1 MTMTL
6 KFKNTLLILA
16 LCLCAAHSANA
27 QNSRLYMT
35 DHGLSSS
42 RIESI
47 YQDHEGFI
55 WVGGENGMDRLIGDH
70 IQNFLH
76 NSDNPASISNNDVTD
91 IFMDSSQQL
100 WIGTG
105 KGLNRY
111 IIEKNQFECI
121 PLSTLEKPE
130 RRFSISCIIDYHKEN
145 RLLVSTSGHGIYVV
159 NTKDG
164 TVDAGLS
171 KQITNLVGNL
181 FVGYLLID
189 SRGWLW
195 TFTSDNGFRVIDLKT
210 MKRLAIRMDE
220 SIRGDLSQD
229 LLSCMKLDDRT
240 GNIYFG
246 SSNKGIYIYDAAKSC
261 IRKTS
266 DPNLLTMNV
275 QSILIK
281 KDGSILI
288 GSENRGLWYFNRNTE
303 LTERYTVHNNNIV
316 DLDHSKVHALLEDN
330 VGNLWMGLYQKGLFI
345 VPKSISGFEYHVLS
359 NDKSGA
365 NRACVS
371 AFTKDKRGDLWI
383 ATDGGGI
390 FQAKGNNLTD
400 QHEYNEGLT
409 CHSMICLET
418 DNNGT
423 VWAGS
428 YGKGFFSSNGGP
440 FTQSELVKQMTN
452 SKVMCLEF
460 DKFRNYLYV
469 GTNGGRFYIINLST
483 GKMRF
488 VNAPINRWVRAFH
501 LDHTGRLWIGTSEG
515 SYYYDV
521 DRGQILNADI
531 GIGGLFPINC
541 FEEVDDKMYIGT
553 SSGLVEYDMKINK
566 NVVID
571 LGKNLESN
579 NIMSMAFGLDHSLWF
594 TTPKSLSRLNLKSKH
609 IRTYTSFDGFHI
621 GEFRYGSVFK
631 DQSGQLLF
639 GGDNGIIKVDPL
651 QVNKQQYHIQPIY
664 FTELNI
670 NNKFIDY
677 NSTPKSTNELDA
689 SLSKASRLRLSYKD
703 NSFTLYFSAQEYA
716 SPQKVNYSYRLTGY
730 DNNWHHTDASNA
742 KATYASL
749 PPGRYTFEVRG
760 YFNEENNDVTNRSI
774 RIIISNPWYSSILA
788 RILYLI
794 LILVI
799 LYFTYRFYL
808 NKQEQRRI
816 LEMAQYNEQVKEDKL
831 RLFTSIA
838 HEIRTPLTLIVSPL
852 KKLMDTVS
860 DNETSEMYNLMYRN
874 SLRILKTINQLL
886 DIRKLDNRQLK
897 LHFEEY
903 DLINVIKGIML
914 SFKNLATV
922 KRISFTL
929 ETTESEHLNVWID
942 GNNFDKI
949 IYNILSNAFKFT
961 STSGKILIRI
971 HCQNN
976 HGEISD
982 SLVSEFVE
990 IKIFNTG
997 SPIEENDLNHIFE
1010 RFYQGNTTHDSSG
1023 TGIGLHLT
1031 HELILLHHGSIEAHN
1046 IGNEGVEFTVRIP
1059 LGNAHLADT
1068 ELIARKHEAMD
1079 LNHGDQTEYDTISDK
1094 DFVDTTTFERD
1105 TDEKEPKNKNTILIV
1120 DDDEEFCHYLKKEL
1134 VDYNILISN
1143 SGNKAWKQL
1152 LSAHPDVVVTDYL
1165 MPDGNGLELCQR
1177 IKSNPETDSI
1187 PVIILTSEGSETVQM
1202 ESMQLHAD
1210 RFLTKPFNILLL
1222 KGAIGQAIRV
1232 REKIK
1237 NKIHR
1242 TDMGYNYDAIAIDS
1256 ADDKLVKKV
1265 IDYIKEHLEDSEM
1278 SVEELS
1284 KDVGFSRVHLNRKL
1298 KEILGMSPSSLIKS
1312 IRLKQA
1318 AYLLVNNK
1326 VNISEVAYKVGF
1338 SSHSYFSYNFH
1349 DFFGMSPKE
1358 FIIFYTENADEES
1371 IRKLLE

>member
-1 MTMTL
+1 MTTHFRNYCFL
-6 KFKNTLLILA
+6 FCLA
-16 LCLCAAHSANA
+16 LCSYIPGQA

-42 RIESI
+42 RIESL
-47 YQDHEGFI
+47 YQDHDGFI
-55 WVGGENGMDRLIGDH
+55 WVGGENGLDRLIGDH
-70 IQNFLH
+70 IQNFYNIADNPSTITNNDITDMLMD
-76 NSDNPASISNNDVTD
+76 SDNN
-91 IFMDSSQQL
+91 L
-100 WIGTG
+100 WVGTG

-111 IIEKNQFECI
+111 SSEKNQFEFI
-121 PLSTLEKPE
+121 HLSELEQPD
-130 RRFSISCIIDYHKEN
+130 RRFAVSCIIDFHKQN
-145 RLLVSTSGHGIYVV
+145 RLLVSTSGHGVYVV
-159 NTKDG
+159 DSRTG
-164 TVDAGLS
+164 TVDSKLS
-171 KQITNLVGNL
+171 LQVTQLVGNL
-181 FVGYLLID
+181 FIGYLMID
-189 SRGWLW
+189 TRGWLW
-195 TFTSDNGFRVIDLKT
+195 AFTSDDGFRVVDLKS
-210 MKRLAIRMDE
+210 MKRVTLDMEAGIRDE
-220 SIRGDLSQD
+220 LSNELMSSIKVDE
-229 LLSCMKLDDRT
+229 RT
-240 GNIYFG
+240 GNILLG
-246 SSNKGIYIYDAAKSC
+246 TSSKGLYIYDATRSI
-261 IRKTS
+261 IRKPN
-266 DPNLLTMNV
+266 DPNLATMNI
-275 QSILIK
+275 QSLLVK

-288 GSENRGLWYFNRNTE
+288 GSENRGVWYFDRKTE
-303 LTERYTVHNNNIV
+303 LTERFTVHNNTMV
-316 DLDHSKVHALLEDN
+316 DLDHSKVHAMLEDN
-330 VGNLWMGLYQKGLFI
+330 VGNLWFGLYQKGLFI
-345 VPKSISGFEYHVLS
+345 VPKSISGFEYHVIS

-365 NRACVS
+365 NRACIS
-371 AFTKDKRGDLWI
+371 AFTKDKNGNLLI
-383 ATDGGGI
+383 ATDGGGV
-390 FQAKGNNLTD
+390 FQAKGNNLIE
-400 QHEYNEGLT
+400 QKEYNEGLT

-418 DNNGT
+418 DKQGT

-428 YGKGFFSSNGGP
+428 YGKGLFSSNGGT
-440 FTQSELVKQMTN
+440 FTASDFDKSLSN
-452 SKVMCLEF
+452 FKVMCLEY
-460 DKFRNYLYV
+460 DKIRNYLYV
-469 GTNGGRFYIINLST
+469 GTNGGSLNIIDLNTRIL
-483 GKMRF
+483 KHID
-488 VNAPINRWVRAFH
+488 AHINKWVRALH
-501 LDHTGRLWIGTSEG
+501 MDHTGRLWIGTSEG
-515 SYYYDV
+515 TFYYDV
-521 DRGQILNADI
+521 DRGQVLNVDL
-531 GIGGLFPINC
+531 GIGGYFPINC
-541 FEEVDDKMYIGT
+541 FEEVNNNMFIGT
-553 SSGLVEYDMKINK
+553 SSGLVEYDMKK
-566 NVVID
+566 NTNVEVD
-571 LGKNLESN
+571 LGKNLESK
-579 NIMSMAFGLDHSLWF
+579 NIMTLAFGIDQSLWF
-594 TTPKSLSRLNLKSKH
+594 TTPKNLSRLNLKTRH
-609 IRTYTSFDGFHI
+609 IRTYTTFDGFHI
-621 GEFRYGSVFK
+621 GEFRYGSVYK
-631 DQSGQLLF
+631 NPSGQLLF
-639 GGDNGIIKVDPL
+639 GGDNGIIKVDPM
-651 QVNKQQYHIQPIY
+651 QVNMQQYHIQPIY

-677 NSTPKSTNELDA
+677 NSLPKSRNVLDA
-689 SLSKASRLRLSYKD
+689 SLSQATRLRLSYKD

-788 RILYLI
+788 RILYL
-794 LILVI
+794 LLVLAI
-799 LYFTYRFYL
+799 LYFMYRFYL

-852 KKLMDTVS
+852 KKLMNTVS

-886 DIRKLDNRQLK
+886 DIRKLDNRQLT

-914 SFKNLATV
+914 SFKNLATI
-922 KRISFTL
+922 KQISFTM
-929 ETTESEHLNVWID
+929 ETSESDHLNIWID
-942 GNNFDKI
+942 GTNFDKI

-961 STSGKILIRI
+961 SVSGKILIRI

-976 HGEISD
+976 HGEISNPM
-982 SLVSEFVE
+982 VSEFVE

-997 SPIEENDLNHIFE
+997 SPIAESDLNHIFE
-1010 RFYQGNTTHDSSG
+1010 RFYQGNTAHDSSG

-1031 HELILLHHGSIEAHN
+1031 HELVLLHHGLIEAHN

-1059 LGNAHLADT
+1059 LGNAHLTDT
-1068 ELIARKHEAMD
+1068 ELIAR
-1079 LNHGDQTEYDTISDK
+1079 NHDSDFEHKEEMEFDMISDK
-1094 DFVDTTTFERD
+1094 DFVVTAAYEQETED
-1105 TDEKEPKNKNTILIV
+1105 KEPKNKNTILIV

-1134 VDYNILISN
+1134 VDYNIQISH

-1152 LSAHPDVVVTDYL
+1152 LTVHPDVVVTDYL

-1237 NKIHR
+1237 NKVHR

-1265 IDYIKEHLEDSEM
+1265 IDYIKEHLEDSDM

-1358 FIIFYTENADEES
+1358 FIIYYTENADEES